1 MPSGCF
7 HLLCNIVCFHGI
19 GINPYSSKWLP
30 QFYAIF
36 ITVLSSFC
44 ILVVGMYLRQVFSI
58 EIGEI
63 FYFFRCYTPITI
75 TTKRCY
81 LSYIWFFRPVLCMRM
96 FTEEVFLGTMFQVIL
111 FPSWKPI
118 WKNKIIFLYINPSV
132 TLILLFYDAHMLI
145 KFQMLFYLYPSCF
158 VKMSIIQERLLHNI
172 TKQYVIHS
180 PDIFIPFNLFLFI
193 TPR

>member
-19 GINPYSSKWLP
+19 GINPYSSKCLP

-58 EIGEI
+58 EIGEL
-63 FYFFRCYTPITI
+63 FRSLNYTPITI

-81 LSYIWFFRPVLCMRM
+81 LSYIWFFRPVLSMRM

-118 WKNKIIFLYINPSV
+118 WKNNIIFLYSNSQPQRDTNSS
-132 TLILLFYDAHMLI
+132 FYNAHMLI
-145 KFQMLFYLYPSCF
+145 KFQL
-158 VKMSIIQERLLHNI
+158 
-172 TKQYVIHS
+172 
-180 PDIFIPFNLFLFI
+180 LFLSLS
-193 TPR
+193 